1 LVRVETA
8 RQMWTASEAQ
18 LPADIAVCTAAVA
31 DWRPETAANS
41 KLKKRDAP
49 GAIKL
54 SENPD
59 ILAGLARHAIRP
71 SLVIGFA
78 AETEDLVANASAK
91 RVAKGCD
98 WIVANDVSTGIMGS
112 DKNRV
117 QIITASGSEP
127 WPEMS
132 KHEVARRLVSLIAA
146 SFGKRA
152 A

>member
-1 LVRVETA
+1 
-8 RQMWTASEAQ
+8 MWTASEAQ

-59 ILAGLARHAIRP
+59 ILAGLARHAMRP

-132 KHEVARRLVSLIAA
+132 KQEVASRLVSLIAA
-146 SFGKRA
+146 SLGKRA